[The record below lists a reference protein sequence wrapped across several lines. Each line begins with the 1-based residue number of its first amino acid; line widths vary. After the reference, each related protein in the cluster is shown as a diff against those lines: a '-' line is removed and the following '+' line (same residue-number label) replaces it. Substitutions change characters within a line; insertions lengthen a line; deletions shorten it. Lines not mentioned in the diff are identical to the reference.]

1 LQKIVKASPDNS
13 ARDAAG
19 DVARAIVNVIDREN
33 AAHSEELVA
42 KGAIVAQRY
51 PYEAIL
57 PKWAAFLNSGN
68 G

>member
-1 LQKIVKASPDNS
+1 LQEIVKASPDKS

-19 DVARAIVNVIDREN
+19 DVARAIVNVVDRDN
-33 AAHSEELVA
+33 AVRREELIA
-42 KGAIVAQRY
+42 RGADVSKRY
-51 PYEAIL
+51 LYEAIL